1 MGNNRHEIDV
11 VYWSSME
18 QHQTLQPWLLD
29 TQQVLEVLNTSEEG
43 LSASDSEAR
52 KKQYGENVF
61 TTKSD
66 HGVLAVLADQF
77 LSPLIW
83 TLISAGFM
91 TWYLDE
97 LIETVVI
104 FGAVVIN
111 VLFAFYQEYKAENT
125 IEQLTSYIKNR
136 AVVVRDGVTHDVDA
150 RDLVPGDIVSI
161 TYGNRIPAD
170 GRLIEATGLRID
182 EAILTGESLPVEKE
196 TSVITSN
203 VVAERKNSVFCG
215 TYVTQGVGLFVVAH
229 TGKDTEI
236 GKIAQSVAQARRVK
250 TPVQN
255 AVRQISWYIFAL
267 TIFIVIG
274 IFALGVYRGQPVLEM
289 LVLSAAVA
297 VGAVPEAL
305 PITLTVILSVGVF
318 AISQKGGLIRKLDA
332 AETLGSTTLILTDKT
347 GTLTK
352 AELSL
357 EGIYTG
363 EELVS
368 ADGLKHDR
376 DHYLHADRK
385 KFIAQAV
392 PNIQATVEKIGTDS
406 AHWVYTGGAFDTVIL
421 KSIYAFNMEDAL
433 DYEGALVVPFNSSN
447 KYSISVT
454 GSDQVILGAPDILIK
469 HSTLTPDRKE
479 FALNQLQE
487 LSEQGKRLIA
497 IGKRS
502 LATADE
508 ALKSTHT
515 IEGLTIVALFAFSD
529 PLRTEVIPAIN
540 DIQSKGVAVK
550 IITGDM
556 AGTAL
561 HIARE
566 IGMSINDDEVLSGEQ
581 IRDMNDQALKVLL
594 PRIKIFVRV
603 TPEDKMR
610 VGTLYQELGEIVA
623 MTGDGVNDAPA
634 LKSMD
639 IGISLGSGSDVA
651 KSAADMILLD
661 NNFKTITSTITEGYK
676 IRSNIQKAFMYLM
689 STALD
694 GVFVVTGS
702 LLVGLPL
709 PLTALQII
717 WVNILTGSLPALSY
731 AYDDH
736 HVGRANKREGIFTT
750 KVKSIALGI
759 GTLSS
764 GLLFGLYYVLM
775 QVVGDE
781 LVARSLF
788 FVCFATYTLT
798 ISYSFKNIDKSILHY
813 NPFSNMRLNTANA
826 VGLLLII
833 ATVSIPFMQQVFH
846 VTSIPFQFWWIVV
859 LWNMVNLLIVEV
871 TKWMFGRTV
880 SWVIK
885 KV

>member
-1 MGNNRHEIDV
+1 
-11 VYWSSME
+11 ME

-29 TQQVLEVLNTSEEG
+29 TQQVLEVLTTSEEG
-43 LSASDSEAR
+43 LSASEIESR
-52 KKQYGENVF
+52 KKQYGENIF
-61 TTKSD
+61 KAKSD
-66 HGVLAVLADQF
+66 HGVIAVFVDQF

-83 TLISAGFM
+83 TLIAAGVM

-104 FGAVVIN
+104 FGAVAIN

-125 IEQLTSYIKNR
+125 IQQLTSYIKNR
-136 AVVVRDGVTHDVDA
+136 AVVIRDGVAHDIDA

-182 EAILTGESLPVEKE
+182 EAILTGESLPLEKD
-196 TSVITSN
+196 TAVITSN
-203 VVAERKNSVFCG
+203 VVAERKNGVFCG
-215 TYVTQGVGLFVVAH
+215 TYVTQGVGLFVVTH

-236 GKIAQSVAQARRVK
+236 GKIAQSVSEARRVK

-255 AVRQISWYIFAL
+255 AVRQISWYIFWL
-267 TIFIVIG
+267 TIVIVIG

-363 EELVS
+363 EELI
-368 ADGLKHDR
+368 ADGGITQAR
-376 DHYLHADRK
+376 EHYLNDDRK
-385 KFIAQAV
+385 QFIARAV
-392 PNIQATVEKIGTDS
+392 PNIQATVEKVGTDS
-406 AHWVYTGGAFDTVIL
+406 SHWVYTGGAFDTIIL
-421 KSIYAFNMEDAL
+421 KSIYAFNMESAL

-454 GSDQVILGAPDILIK
+454 GSDQIVLGAPDILIK
-469 HSTLTPDRKE
+469 QSGMSASQKE
-479 FALNQLQE
+479 KALEHLQQ

-497 IGKRS
+497 LGKRS
-502 LATADE
+502 LGTAAA
-508 ALKSTHT
+508 ALKDTHT
-515 IEGLTIVALFAFSD
+515 IDGLSILAVFAFSD

-540 DIQSKGVAVK
+540 DIQSRGVAVK

-566 IGMSINDDEVLSGEQ
+566 IGMSVGEDEVLSGEQ
-581 IRDMNDQALKVLL
+581 IRGMDDQTLKAILSRTKL
-594 PRIKIFVRV
+594 FVRM

-702 LLVGLPL
+702 LLAGLPL

-736 HVGRANKREGIFTT
+736 HVGRSGTHQGIFTT

-764 GLLFGLYYVLM
+764 GLLFALYFVLM
-775 QVVGDE
+775 GAIGDE
-781 LVARSLF
+781 LLARSLF

-798 ISYSFKNIDKSILHY
+798 ISYSFKNIDKAIVRY
-813 NPFSNMRLNTANA
+813 NPFSNSRLNLANFA
-826 VGLLLII
+826 GLALII

-846 VTSIPFQFWWIVV
+846 VTSIPFSFWWIII
-859 LWNMVNLLIVEV
+859 LWNIANLLIVEV
-871 TKWMFGRTV
+871 AKWILARMV
-880 SWVIK
+880 SLVAK
-885 KV
+885 KA

>member
-1 MGNNRHEIDV
+1 
-11 VYWSSME
+11 ME
-18 QHQTLQPWLLD
+18 HHQTLQPWLLE
-29 TQQVLEVLNTSEEG
+29 TKQALELLGTSREG
-43 LSASDSEAR
+43 LSDDEIQSR
-52 KKQYGENVF
+52 KKQYGENIF
-61 TTKSD
+61 KTKSD
-66 HGVLAVLADQF
+66 HGALAVLLDQF

-83 TLISAGFM
+83 ILISAGIM
-91 TWYLDE
+91 TWYLNE
-97 LIETVVI
+97 IVETIVI
-104 FGAVVIN
+104 FGAVLIN

-125 IEQLTSYIKNR
+125 IQQLTSYIKNR
-136 AVVVRDGVTHDVDA
+136 AVVIRNGISHDIDA
-150 RDLVPGDIVSI
+150 QDLVPGDLVSI

-170 GRLIEATGLRID
+170 GRLIEATGLRVD
-182 EAILTGESLPVEKE
+182 EAILTGESLPLEKN
-196 TSVITSN
+196 TDIITSN

-215 TYVTQGVGLFVVAH
+215 TYVTQGVGLFIVTH
-229 TGKDTEI
+229 TGTNTEI
-236 GKIAQSVAQARRVK
+236 GKIAQSVSDAHRVK

-267 TIFIVIG
+267 TIVIVIG
-274 IFALGVYRGQPVLEM
+274 IFALGVYRGEPILEM

-297 VGAVPEAL
+297 VGAVPETL

-357 EGIYTG
+357 EGIYTA
-363 EELVS
+363 
-368 ADGLKHDR
+368 ADLWMTGGIEHPR
-376 DHYLHADRK
+376 DYYLTPTRK
-385 KFIAQAV
+385 EIIVRAI
-392 PNIQATVEKIGTDS
+392 PNIQATVEKVGTDT

-421 KSIYAFNMEDAL
+421 KSVYAFSLEQGLNNH
-433 DYEGALVVPFNSSN
+433 GALVLPFNSTN

-454 GSDQVILGAPDILIK
+454 GTEQVILGAPDILINN
-469 HSTLTPDRKE
+469 STLAPEQKQI
-479 FALNQLQE
+479 ALKQLQQ

-497 IGKRS
+497 LGSRAFSDAQQAITEIGNIND
-502 LATADE
+502 LE
-508 ALKSTHT
+508 LVG
-515 IEGLTIVALFAFSD
+515 IFAFSD
-529 PLRTEVIPAIN
+529 PLRKEVIPAIN
-540 DIQSKGVAVK
+540 DIQSRGVAVK

-566 IGMSINDDEVLSGEQ
+566 IGMDVADDQIVSGEQ
-581 IRDMNDQALKVLL
+581 IRGIDDTTLKGIL
-594 PRIKIFVRV
+594 PRIKLFVRM

-610 VGTLYQELGEIVA
+610 VGTLYQQLGEIVA

-689 STALD
+689 SNALD

-702 LLVGLPL
+702 LIAGLAL

-731 AYDDH
+731 AYDSD
-736 HVGRANKREGIFTT
+736 HVGNSRSRSGIFTIQ
-750 KVKSIALGI
+750 VKTIALGI

-764 GLLFGLYYVLM
+764 ALLFGLYVVL
-775 QVVGDE
+775 VKTLGDE
-781 LVARSLF
+781 LLARSLF
-788 FVCFATYTLT
+788 FVCFATYVLT
-798 ISYSFKNIDKSILHY
+798 ISYSFKNIEKLIVTY
-813 NPFSNMRLNTANA
+813 NPFSNIRLNLANIL
-826 VGLLLII
+826 GFGLII
-833 ATVSIPFMQQVFH
+833 ATVSIPLLQQVFQ
-846 VTSIPFQFWWIVV
+846 VTSIPVTLWWVVIV
-859 LWNMVNLLIVEV
+859 WNVSNLFIVEV
-871 TKWMFGRTV
+871 AKWVLNHGV
-880 SWVIK
+880 SLASKRI
-885 KV
+885 